1 MAPLLQLSGV
11 VAGWPGAAE
20 KPVAGGFSLALA
32 AGEIVGLAGPNGI
45 GKSSLLALIAGGGA
59 CCVAGELQRAAGLR
73 INWQRQEVPPF
84 AGLPLN
90 GHELLALTGAAAAGL
105 PPWLA
110 DKLDWRLDRLSG
122 GQRHF
127 LALWAVLQ
135 APGDLVLLDE
145 PTNNLDVAGA
155 RWLAAHLRDR
165 AAAGAGLLV
174 VSHDADFLAACC
186 DRIVH
191 LEAAHAVDLA

>member
-11 VAGWPGAAE
+11 VAGWPGAAD
-20 KPVAGGFSLALA
+20 KPAGKAVSLALA
-32 AGEIVGLAGPNGI
+32 AGEIVGLAGPNGV

-59 CCVAGELQRAAGLR
+59 QCVAGELQRAPELR

-90 GHELLALTGAAAAGL
+90 GHELLALTGAGTAGL

-110 DKLDWRLDRLSG
+110 DKLDWRIDRLSG

-145 PTNNLDVAGA
+145 PTNNLDAAGTA
-155 RWLAAHLRDR
+155 WLSAHLRDR

-174 VSHDADFLAACC
+174 VSHDADFLAASC
-186 DRIVH
+186 DRILH
-191 LEAAHAVDLA
+191 LEAAHAMDRA